1 MGKKSKTIELKAR
14 KEKISKEHLESLQ
27 AIVNSVNTLQFN
39 VGKIEAQKHAA
50 LHDLATAQDK
60 IALMQ
65 QTLVKEYGTYDVNLL
80 DGTIN
85 WPSENGDA
93 K

>member
-27 AIVNSVNTLQFN
+27 SIVNSVNTLQFN

-50 LHDLATAQDK
+50 LHDLAAAQDK

-65 QTLVKEYGTYDVNLL
+65 QTLVKEYGTFDVNLL

-85 WPSENGDA
+85 WPSENGDT